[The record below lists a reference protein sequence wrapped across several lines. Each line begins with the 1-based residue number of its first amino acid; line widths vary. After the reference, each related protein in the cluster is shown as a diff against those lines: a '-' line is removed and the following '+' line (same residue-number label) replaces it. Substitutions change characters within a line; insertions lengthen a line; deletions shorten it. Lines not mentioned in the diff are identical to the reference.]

1 MEFDDADV
9 DNNWEHTGVNP
20 SDTADISLLTD
31 KSSILISITYIYNHR
46 VQLLLDLL
54 FIKSSVWH
62 LLFQGEFLI
71 HFFIISFCVSFLL

>member
-31 KSSILISITYIYNHR
+31 KSSILISITYIYNHL
-46 VQLLLDLL
+46 Q
-54 FIKSSVWH
+54 
-62 LLFQGEFLI
+62 
-71 HFFIISFCVSFLL
+71 SFT